1 MTYPNR
7 KKLTE
12 YPIVTPTL
20 ADSVVNI
27 QGNTVKRS
35 TLQSILDLFNVNVPN
50 ASTSVKGIA
59 QLSTQ
64 AEAELAASGTIG
76 SINDTKIITP
86 TGWRYA
92 WNKAL
97 TLAWTFTSKINFS
110 NAVNLRTLSVPLILE
125 QGDLYYITSGFLG
138 TGVYLKTEDLDTAK
152 LITTADSAFEG
163 APGII
168 QIATQVETETGVID
182 NKGITPLKLRQNQFN
197 SASVTATVLNPYI
210 VTLNSIAGNI
220 IIPTGIGCNIVS
232 GTGQVITLNNN
243 KITTTSVI
251 EYTIRGYGKILLQGG
266 YNVTTNQA
274 QINLYNADV
283 SAVTQLNIY
292 FKILNP

>member
-1 MTYPNR
+1 MTYPSR

-20 ADSVVNI
+20 ADSLVNI

-35 TLQSILDLFNVNVPN
+35 TLQSILALFNANVPE
-50 ASTSVKGIA
+50 ASISVKGIA
-59 QLSTQ
+59 QLATQ

-76 SINDTKIITP
+76 SINDTKILTP
-86 TGWRYA
+86 KGWRYA

-97 TLAWTFTSKINFS
+97 TLAWTFAEKISFSKGINLVS
-110 NAVNLRTLSVPLILE
+110 STVPLE
-125 QGDLYYITSGFLG
+125 NGDVTFNSTRYYGKTGGNVVSFITSNSVATENELG
-138 TGVYLKTEDLDTAK
+138 IAE
-152 LITTADSAFEG
+152 
-163 APGII
+163 
-168 QIATQVETETGVID
+168 IATQAETDAGSDDTRFV
-182 NKGITPLKLRQNQFN
+182 TPLKLRQNQFN
-197 SASVTATVLNPYI
+197 SDSVTAVIGSPYI

-220 IIPTGIGCNIVS
+220 IIPIGIGCNIVS
-232 GTGQVITLNNN
+232 GTGQIITLNNSFL
-243 KITTTSVI
+243 TTTSVI

>member
-1 MTYPNR
+1 MTYPSR

-20 ADSVVNI
+20 ADSLVNI

-35 TLQSILDLFNVNVPN
+35 TLQSILALFNVNVPN

-59 QLSTQ
+59 QLATQ

-76 SINDTKIITP
+76 SIDNTKIITP

-97 TLAWTFTSKINFS
+97 TLAWSFAEKISFSKGINVVS
-110 NAVNLRTLSVPLILE
+110 STVPLAD
-125 QGDLYYITSGFLG
+125 GDITFNSTKYNGRISGGVVSFITS
-138 TGVYLKTEDLDTAK
+138 
-152 LITTADSAFEG
+152 DSAATESIK
-163 APGII
+163 GIAE
-168 QIATQVETETGVID
+168 IATQAETDTGTD
-182 NKGITPLKLRQNQFN
+182 DTRFITPLKLRQNQFN
-197 SASVTATVLNPYI
+197 SASVTATVLNPYT

-220 IIPTGIGCNIVS
+220 IIPAGIGANIVS
-232 GTGQVITLNNN
+232 GTGQIIILNNSFL
-243 KITTTSVI
+243 TTTSVI

-274 QINLYNADV
+274 QISLFNADI
-283 SAVTQLNIY
+283 SSVTQFDIY

>member
-20 ADSVVNI
+20 ADSLVNI

-59 QLSTQ
+59 RLATQ

-76 SINDTKIITP
+76 SIDDAKIITP
-86 TGWRYA
+86 KGWRYA

-110 NAVNLRTLSVPLILE
+110 KAVNLRTLSVPLILE

-138 TGVYLKTEDLDTAK
+138 TGVYLKTEDGDTAR

-197 SASVTATVLNPYI
+197 SASVTAVIGSPYI

-283 SAVTQLNIY
+283 SAVTQLDIY

>member
-20 ADSVVNI
+20 ADSLVNI

-59 QLSTQ
+59 QLATQ

-110 NAVNLRTLSVPLILE
+110 KAVNLKTLSVPLVLE

-138 TGVYLKTEDLDTAK
+138 TGLYLKSEDGDTAR
-152 LITTADSAFEG
+152 LITTANSAFEG

-232 GTGQVITLNNN
+232 GTGQIITLNNSFL
-243 KITTTSVI
+243 TTTSVI